1 MRIFL
6 LAAATMGALLC
17 PAKADT
23 LTPLTHDIV
32 LFGTSYVSPVG
43 PPGLTILS
51 GNPFMSTFEHGDLTA
66 LGDGGS
72 VVWRNQGSSFPS
84 LTTGSNLSCGAN
96 CLVSGVNNGL
106 TFTINV
112 LSLSGFSTLPD
123 PEYVIANGSAIATL
137 TGFAPTE
144 GTYQLVFALS
154 SQVKSFAFAWV
165 DPPYTAPSSTVVATP
180 LPGALALFAPGL
192 FALWMLGRKRKTA

>member
-1 MRIFL
+1 
-6 LAAATMGALLC
+6 
-17 PAKADT
+17 
-23 LTPLTHDIV
+23 
-32 LFGTSYVSPVG
+32 
-43 PPGLTILS
+43 
-51 GNPFMSTFEHGDLTA
+51 
-66 LGDGGS
+66 
-72 VVWRNQGSSFPS
+72 

-112 LSLSGFSTLPD
+112 LSLSGFSTLPELPPD
-123 PEYVIANGSAIATL
+123 YVIANGSAIATL

-165 DPPYTAPSSTVVATP
+165 DPPFTPPSTVVATP

-192 FALWMLGRKRKTA
+192 FGLWMLRRKRKTA